1 MTSTPKDGQRR
12 LVGKNG
18 LGSKRRLVFI
28 KKDTIVVNLFAGP
41 GAGKSTMAA
50 NIFAELKWVGV
61 TVEMALEYAKEL
73 VWEER
78 FATLENQIYVFGK
91 QLHRINRL
99 VGKVDVIIT
108 DSPLLLSS
116 IYKPDDISQSFDK
129 LVLEEFNKF
138 NNVNYFI
145 ERRKPFNQKGR
156 LQTEEQAKE
165 KDKEIK
171 EFLNKHFVFFH
182 TIPGDSDG
190 VNVATL
196 RTLHLLEHLPK
207 GGN

>member
-1 MTSTPKDGQRR
+1 
-12 LVGKNG
+12 
-18 LGSKRRLVFI
+18 
-28 KKDTIVVNLFAGP
+28 
-41 GAGKSTMAA
+41 MAA
-50 NIFAELKWVGV
+50 NVFADLKWAGV
-61 TVEMALEYAKEL
+61 NVEMALEYAKDL

-91 QLHRINRL
+91 QLHRMNRL

-116 IYKPDDISQSFDK
+116 IYKPDDLSQIFDE
-129 LVLEEFNKF
+129 LVLKEFNKF

-145 ERRKPFNQKGR
+145 ERKKPFNQKGR

-171 EFLNKHFVFFH
+171 DFLNNHCVFFNE
-182 TIPGDSDG
+182 IPGDSDG
-190 VNVATL
+190 VNVATM
-196 RTLHLLEHLPK
+196 RTLHFLE
-207 GGN
+207 GGR

>member
-1 MTSTPKDGQRR
+1 
-12 LVGKNG
+12 
-18 LGSKRRLVFI
+18 
-28 KKDTIVVNLFAGP
+28 
-41 GAGKSTMAA
+41 MAA
-50 NIFAELKWVGV
+50 NIFAELKWAGINA
-61 TVEMALEYAKEL
+61 EMALEYAKDL

-91 QLHRINRL
+91 QLHRMNRL

-108 DSPLLLSS
+108 DSPLLLSP
-116 IYKPDDISQSFDK
+116 IYKPKGISQVFDE

-145 ERRKPFNQKGR
+145 ERKKPFNQKGR

-165 KDKEIK
+165 KDKKIK
-171 EFLNKHFVFFH
+171 DFLKNYFVFFH

-190 VNVATL
+190 VNVATCK
-196 RTLHLLEHLPK
+196 TLQLLK